1 MSYSRP
7 QRHRSDGNQADLI
20 KAFVKL
26 GGFWVPYANKPFDGW
41 ARHARF
47 GYMPVEIKLESREG
61 HANEYTPRQKK
72 VLAIMKI
79 AGAPWLV
86 WRNENDVIACV
97 SPRKGLPNDFEVI
110 HL

>member
-7 QRHRSDGNQADLI
+7 QRHRKDTNQDDL
-20 KAFVKL
+20 VKLFLSL

-61 HANEYTPRQKK
+61 HANEYTARQKK
-72 VLAIMKI
+72 LLATMKI
-79 AGAPWLV
+79 AGAPWLI
-86 WRNENDVIACV
+86 WRTENDVLLSVGA
-97 SPRKGLPNDFEVI
+97 RL
-110 HL
+110 